1 MSSQI
6 IHYGPKNLKVSCL
19 VVNPSKNWGKHQWT
33 VLANA
38 FKLDK
43 IIYANFEDKWI

>member
-1 MSSQI
+1 MSSQT
-6 IHYGPKNLKVSCL
+6 IHYGPKDLTVSCL
-19 VVNPSKNWGKHQWT
+19 VVNPSDNRGKHQWT

-43 IIYANFEDKWI
+43 NICANHI

>member
-1 MSSQI
+1 MSSQT
-6 IHYGPKNLKVSCL
+6 IHYGPKNRRVSCL
-19 VVNPSKNWGKHQWT
+19 VVNPSENRGKHQWT

-43 IIYANFEDKWI
+43 NIRANF